1 MSPLQA
7 DLASFAEGGYVLP
20 SSESNPAY
28 ELMGSGPGF
37 CPSCRRWICDAG
49 IYSVEWRG
57 RVCWSCLQQNAR
69 PPKVPSTAPSHSD
82 IAASVIPER
91 PDYSTLPTYEEMKL
105 IPWQEYRPGVLDEAR
120 LLIAS
125 IDFRDE
131 GISKESI
138 IAALERIVGRPPPLD
153 IVRNSMCAVKAVIA
167 ADEAV
172 TA

>member
-7 DLASFAEGGYVLP
+7 DLASFAGGVYNLP
-20 SSESNPAY
+20 SSESDPAY
-28 ELMGSGPGF
+28 ELLGSGAGF
-37 CPSCRRWICDAG
+37 CPSCRRWIGDSG

-57 RVCWSCLQQNAR
+57 RVCWTCCQQNAR
-69 PPKVPSTAPSHSD
+69 PPKAPSTAPLHSD
-82 IAASVIPER
+82 IAPSAIPER

-105 IPWQEYRPGVLDEAR
+105 IDWREYRPRVLDEAR

-125 IDFRDE
+125 IDLRDE
-131 GISKESI
+131 GISRESI

-167 ADEAV
+167 ADEEAR
-172 TA
+172 